1 MNMKRII
8 GTFSLALIMAATFA
22 VNAFALAPVA
32 TGATKIPPW
41 SIIVFVA
48 AIIIVVLALLPKF
61 RKK

>member
-1 MNMKRII
+1 MKKII
-8 GTFSLALIMAATFA
+8 SALTLALIMAANFA

-32 TGATKIPPW
+32 TGATKMPPW
-41 SIIVFVA
+41 IIIVFVA